1 MLEVSGDNLRCN
13 LAHTQPTDKSMITPA
28 RAALFVLLGAPLMGF
43 QTSVRPANLHCTVLV
58 QQLSEAHII
67 AIRDGAMVR
76 LRMRLD
82 GDGPACRG
90 TVQFEP
96 VSEQPM
102 PRSVQ
107 QYPPQEVP

>member
-1 MLEVSGDNLRCN
+1 
-13 LAHTQPTDKSMITPA
+13 MITPA
-28 RAALFVLLGAPLMGF
+28 RAALAVLLGAPLMGA
-43 QTSVRPANLHCTVLV
+43 QPPVRRTNFHCTVLV
-58 QQLSEAHII
+58 QQLSEAHIK
-67 AIRDGAMVR
+67 AIREGTMVR

-102 PRSVQ
+102 PASVR